1 MIKDNIIGLIELVL
15 NIDSYDINK
24 RCNIKMDL
32 KMKEQIDDNAAFNYQ
47 QEEEV
52 DVDSMILQIGVMIVI
67 TTAMIVIK
75 RVVQMMILHQN

>member
-1 MIKDNIIGLIELVL
+1 MKKIILLVQSELVI

-24 RCNIKMDL
+24 RCNIKMDV

-52 DVDSMILQIGVMIVI
+52 DVDSDDFADWGDDSDEDSEDSNQAGGANI
-67 TTAMIVIK
+67 
-75 RVVQMMILHQN
+75 